1 MAKKEDSNIFDEAKK
16 QAGKKKKKK
25 VTSSSEGKSVSKSQA
40 KESTPTIASSPVG
53 DMEVDD
59 MLKRLRDMDQDLQ
72 KKMERVC
79 ELSGMTKREIE
90 QYIEN
95 PHNFTDSQW
104 QKMQKEKEKL
114 EEDIYAAIGIRA
126 KKRILKKKKKKI
138 AKGRRGKTLGGR
150 KGWMKM

>member
-1 MAKKEDSNIFDEAKK
+1 MRPGSSWAR
-16 QAGKKKKKK
+16 KKKKKK
-25 VTSSSEGKSVSKSQA
+25 VKPASSEGKSVPKKKA
-40 KESTPTIASSPVG
+40 EEPTPTIASSPVG

-59 MLKRLRDMDQDLQ
+59 MLKRLRDMDEDLQ

-79 ELSGMTKREIE
+79 EVSGMTKREIE
-90 QYIEN
+90 RYIEN

-104 QKMQKEKEKL
+104 NKIQQEKEEL
-114 EEDIYAAIGIRA
+114 EEKIFAAIGIKA

-150 KGWMKM
+150 KGWLQM